1 MKKKLIC
8 SILMLIIILS
18 VGLVS
23 CSKPAEHI
31 GTDAEYLVI
40 HSRSREESS
49 GMFCI
54 DSNGAVTEKL
64 KNSKMQDLSF
74 FSFDDNKLIVSG
86 GRRNNNMLFDLKDK
100 GVYSEVHWLN
110 NPEYSGVNAVEL
122 LDNSALAI
130 MNGNYTD
137 TTYLNLVVEQG
148 YDGSVIQQSEI
159 ELYTR
164 DVWVLDNTAKLV
176 GKHLSR
182 SNNTDA
188 WKASIIDYNVS
199 EQKIT
204 QQYDYSEY
212 NCFWEIIETDPII
225 YCLAEDSSE
234 RINTICAI
242 NKSTFE
248 IEKQLQIEDQLC
260 GLYLDGN
267 TLYAVGNSSIYEVQA
282 DTLTKKASNS
292 HDITTDGFVDWA
304 YVYGGH
310 YYVMFRYD
318 QRVKDGNV
326 YEYGILLKVS
336 LETFDKAETPIRY
349 DKRTTMD
356 DIIVFP
362 AEMFENREQE
372 V

>member
-54 DSNGAVTEKL
+54 DSDGAVTEKL

-110 NPEYSGVNAVEL
+110 NPEYSGVNAVKL

-164 DVWVLDNTAKLV
+164 DMSVLNNTAKLV

-182 SNNTDA
+182 SNNTDV

-212 NCFWEIIETDPII
+212 NCFWEIIETDSVI

-234 RINTICAI
+234 QINTICAI
-242 NKSTFE
+242 NKNTFE

-282 DTLTKKASNS
+282 DTLTEKQRYS
-292 HDITTDGFVDWA
+292 HGITTDSFVDWA

-362 AEMFENREQE
+362 AEMFENRE
-372 V
+372 